1 MKDNLT
7 DNALTPADLDQLGQ
21 AVLTLTQELWVMKDR
36 QRVLEA
42 LLEAAGVLMPG
53 AIDQH
58 EPDATL
64 TAQLSTE
71 RRRLIDQVIGTLH
84 PSDDTSAA
92 S

>member
-7 DNALTPADLDQLGQ
+7 DNALTPADLDRLGH

-42 LLEAAGVLMPG
+42 LLEEAGVLMPG
-53 AIDQH
+53 A
-58 EPDATL
+58 
-64 TAQLSTE
+64 E
-71 RRRLIDQVIGTLH
+71 RHRLIDQVIGTLH
-84 PSDDTSAA
+84 TSDDKSAA